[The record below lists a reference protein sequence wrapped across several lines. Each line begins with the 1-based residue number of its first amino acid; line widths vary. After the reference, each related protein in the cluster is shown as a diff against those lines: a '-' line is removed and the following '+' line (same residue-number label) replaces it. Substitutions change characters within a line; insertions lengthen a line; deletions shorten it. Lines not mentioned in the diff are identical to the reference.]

1 MRRLVY
7 LGLALISACYDVP
20 KPPCGF
26 RCGPAGEC
34 PADYTCAAFEDRCH
48 RVGADPALRCESG
61 SDDTED
67 AAIDA
72 PVDAAIDAPVDAA
85 IDAPI
90 DGAVDAPSDATDAPT
105 D

>member
-1 MRRLVY
+1 MRWLACLGVV
-7 LGLALISACYDVP
+7 LGLSCYDVP

-34 PADYTCAAFEDRCH
+34 PADYTCAVFEDRCH
-48 RVGADPALRCESG
+48 RVGTDPSLQCESS
-61 SDDTED
+61 SDDTADAPVDTPIDAAPDAAPD

-72 PVDAAIDAPVDAA
+72 
-85 IDAPI
+85 
-90 DGAVDAPSDATDAPT
+90 ATDAPT